1 MSFKLKLNY
10 KSAKLLFSYSCAFMG
25 YRAKVYLKRND
36 PTSSFKRAA
45 WKRLFPVFPT
55 KKEKFSDQK
64 KKKSIKNEY
73 NSKLMRILK
82 QNTSNSR
89 PQCK

>member
-10 KSAKLLFSYSCAFMG
+10 KPAKLVSSYSCAFVE

-45 WKRLFPVFPT
+45 WKRLPPVFPT
-55 KKEKFSDQK
+55 EKEKRKIQ
-64 KKKSIKNEY
+64 
-73 NSKLMRILK
+73 
-82 QNTSNSR
+82 
-89 PQCK
+89 